1 MKKICRIL
9 MLLAFVVSLGKD
21 VIESQINGQFEGFK
35 HGNVYELMNG
45 QVWQQID
52 SSYSLN
58 HLYVPRVAIFERDGY
73 FYMKVYG
80 MDGEVAVQQLE

>member
-1 MKKICRIL
+1 MSHIN
-9 MLLAFVVSLGKD
+9 VVS
-21 VIESQINGQFEGFK
+21 IRSQFRKGCNRKPDKWTFK